1 MATSDL
7 IDKTH
12 SLPLSRACARMIVRN
27 WHAYPQDRVR
37 EAAVWVLGSFSAT
50 SEDIRD
56 AAHALDNLPQ
66 QQSVINSYWVNP

>member
-7 IDKTH
+7 LDKTH
-12 SLPLSRACARMIVRN
+12 SLPLSHACARMIVRN

-37 EAAVWVLGSFSAT
+37 EGAVFILGSFSAT

-56 AAHALDNLPQ
+56 AARALDNLPHGR
-66 QQSVINSYWVNP
+66 SHTR